1 MHGEACADTVEPAA
15 DVKPLFR
22 EVALK
27 LDRHGDS
34 VVICYLGLGLIAVG
48 IDKVGVRRLAFNG
61 NYLAEI
67 DVCSVLKGRSADLY
81 RVGCADL
88 SLIAEKLN
96 SDGARLG
103 FSCFLSRGER
113 LGCEKYCGR
122 DNYKDY
128 QQVDN
133 VDFPK
138 SFPFCR
144 SLFQYL
150 SRLFICFKH
159 VECQLAQVKLLAYLL

>member
-1 MHGEACADTVEPAA
+1 MHGEACADAVEPAA

-34 VVICYLGLGLIAVG
+34 VVICYLGLSLIAVG
-48 IDKVGVRRLAFNG
+48 INKVGVRRLAFNG

-103 FSCFLSRGER
+103 FSCS
-113 LGCEKYCGR
+113 
-122 DNYKDY
+122 
-128 QQVDN
+128 
-133 VDFPK
+133 
-138 SFPFCR
+138 
-144 SLFQYL
+144 
-150 SRLFICFKH
+150 
-159 VECQLAQVKLLAYLL
+159 